1 MKEVKVHWCNIE
13 NFGDALNP
21 YLISKISGLPVKYR
35 NYKTPSYYK
44 ELRSLAKCILTFKK
58 YDFNRMLPYN
68 RRESVVLGIGSL
80 LDRSR
85 SNFSVWGSGY
95 MNNFERAEGG
105 TLHAVRGRFW

>member
-1 MKEVKVHWCNIE
+1 
-13 NFGDALNP
+13 
-21 YLISKISGLPVKYR
+21 
-35 NYKTPSYYK
+35 
-44 ELRSLAKCILTFKK
+44 
-58 YDFNRMLPYN
+58 MLPYN

-105 TLHAVRGRFW
+105 TLHAVRGRFSAEKLMKEGFPYCSVWGDPGLLLPRVYCPKRINIIRWVLYLILKTMIILKINIEAIKI